1 MKKKF
6 SLIKLIL
13 IFLTF
18 VSAIKMIFFGWVID
32 EGYAF
37 AIGNRLLQGD
47 LLFKDMW
54 ELHQTSGYAI
64 EFLLRIYRLLI
75 SSGNGEVVFV
85 RAVGVVIHL
94 AVSYAL
100 YRTLTGHM
108 TENKAFIAAIL
119 YANLTPKSIS
129 IPEFSNLI
137 NQTSVLTLICL
148 DRLYLGKSTDDKKKR
163 YLTAFAAGIFLSICV
178 MSYPPSL
185 IFALFIFVYVF
196 VNTKGRRGELITVIS
211 VCLIS
216 GALYIVRI
224 LSYMSADELADSI
237 RMMLSSDSTHG
248 GGFSKISG
256 YASDVLILVVFIASF
271 GAASLL
277 MSKILRKK
285 ELFLPLS
292 FIMVFGW
299 RTLHIILKNDT
310 YPVEFTFGCIL
321 IVSVLALIY
330 EIKNGAYSPD
340 DKKLLQLYA
349 GGSLGVFLTVLVACN
364 QSVFSSAKYLT
375 VLFAVTAALSY
386 KEKSKD
392 RNFKILYAAGV
403 TAVILINILQY
414 ANPRNRLLN
423 IFDAEARVPSGPQAG
438 LILERMYANKAR
450 IDNEELPAILNSAEY
465 VMITG
470 DAVAYLYTDAR
481 IGHGTTIMTDDYG
494 ESYALYWKERP
505 DRMPDMIAVECYE
518 GSLDAVVAS
527 SWLIDYLENEY
538 DASEVVDTTYYRI
551 YIK

>member
-1 MKKKF
+1 MKKISTLKH
-6 SLIKLIL
+6 IL
-13 IFLTF
+13 IGLTF
-18 VSAIKMIFFGWVID
+18 ISAVKMIFFGWVID

-64 EFLLRIYRLLI
+64 EFLLGIYRFLVR
-75 SSGNGEVVFV
+75 SGEGEVVFV
-85 RAVGVVIHL
+85 RAVGMIIHL

-100 YRTLTGHM
+100 YRALKRHM
-108 TENKAFIAAIL
+108 SDEKAFIAAVL
-119 YANLTPKSIS
+119 YANLTPKSIC

-148 DRLYLGKSTDDKKKR
+148 DRLYLEKSAEDKKKR
-163 YLTAFAAGIFLSICV
+163 YMTAFAAGVFLSLCV
-178 MSYPPSL
+178 MSYPPSV
-185 IFALFIFVYVF
+185 IFAVFIFVYVLLKS
-196 VNTKGRRGELITVIS
+196 KGRRGEFITMLS

-224 LSYMSADELADSI
+224 LSYMSAGELGDSV

-248 GGFSKISG
+248 GGLSKITG
-256 YASDVLILVVFIASF
+256 YASDTLILVIFIAVF
-271 GAASLL
+271 GAAAFLISKLL
-277 MSKILRKK
+277 GRK
-285 ELFLPLS
+285 ELFLPLV

-299 RTLHIILKNDT
+299 RVLHILLKNDT
-310 YPVEFTFGCIL
+310 YPVEYTFGCIL
-321 IVSVLALIY
+321 IVSVLVLIY
-330 EIKNGAYSPD
+330 EIKAGAYSAE
-340 DKKLLQLYA
+340 DKNLLKLYV
-349 GGSLGVFLTVLVACN
+349 GGSLGVFLTVLAACN

-375 VLFAVTAALSY
+375 VLFAVTAALAY
-386 KEKSKD
+386 KEKSRD
-392 RNFKILYAAGV
+392 GNFRILFAAGV
-403 TAVILINILQY
+403 MAVILINIFQY

-450 IDNEELPAILNSAEY
+450 IDNQELSEILNSADY

-470 DAVAYLYTDAR
+470 DAITYLYTDAR
-481 IGHGTTIMTDDYG
+481 IGHGTTIMTEDYG
-494 ESYALYWKERP
+494 ENYALYWEARP
-505 DRMPDMIAVECYE
+505 DRKPDMIAVECYE

-538 DASEVVDTTYYRI
+538 GASEVVDTTYYRI

>member
-1 MKKKF
+1 MKKISTLKY
-6 SLIKLIL
+6 IL
-13 IFLTF
+13 IGLTF
-18 VSAIKMIFFGWVID
+18 ISAVKMIFFGWVID

-64 EFLLRIYRLLI
+64 EFLLGIYRFLVR
-75 SSGNGEVVFV
+75 SGEGEVVFV
-85 RAVGVVIHL
+85 RAVGMIIHL

-100 YRTLTGHM
+100 YRALKRHM
-108 TENKAFIAAIL
+108 SDEKAFIAAVL
-119 YANLTPKSIS
+119 YANLTPKSIC

-148 DRLYLGKSTDDKKKR
+148 DRLYLEKSAEDKKKR
-163 YLTAFAAGIFLSICV
+163 YMTAFAAGVFLSLCV
-178 MSYPPSL
+178 MSYPPSV
-185 IFALFIFVYVF
+185 IFAVFVFVYVLLKS
-196 VNTKGRRGELITVIS
+196 KGKRGEFITMLS

-224 LSYMSADELADSI
+224 FSYMSAGELGDSV

-248 GGFSKISG
+248 GGLSKITG
-256 YASDVLILVVFIASF
+256 YASDTLILVIFIVVF
-271 GAASLL
+271 GAAAFLISKLL
-277 MSKILRKK
+277 GRK
-285 ELFLPLS
+285 ELFLPLV

-299 RTLHIILKNDT
+299 RVLHILLKNDT
-310 YPVEFTFGCIL
+310 YPVEYTFGCIL
-321 IVSVLALIY
+321 IVSVLVLIY
-330 EIKNGAYSPD
+330 EIKAGAYSAE
-340 DKKLLQLYA
+340 DKNLLKLYV
-349 GGSLGVFLTVLVACN
+349 GGSLGVFLTVLAACN

-386 KEKSKD
+386 KEKSRD
-392 RNFKILYAAGV
+392 GNFRILFAAGV
-403 TAVILINILQY
+403 MAVILINIFQY

-450 IDNEELPAILNSAEY
+450 IDNQELSEILNSADY

-470 DAVAYLYTDAR
+470 DAITYLYTDAR
-481 IGHGTTIMTDDYG
+481 IGHGTTIMTEDYG
-494 ESYALYWKERP
+494 ENYALYWEARP
-505 DRMPDMIAVECYE
+505 DRKPDMIAVECYE

-538 DASEVVDTTYYRI
+538 GASEVVDTTYYRI